1 VRFHRQAFKIAAMK
15 QTESA
20 TAPAIEPSIDPN
32 QAVMTTYGRYPLTLN
47 SGKGCRAYDDA
58 GREYLDFISGIA
70 VNTLGHAHPML
81 AEALCKQAGSMLHCS
96 NLFHIPQQQQLATR
110 LAALS
115 GLERAFFCN
124 SGAEA
129 NEAAIKLARKYFYDQ
144 KLPRRH
150 IITATQSFHGRT
162 INTLTATGQD
172 KVKVGFDPLPPG
184 FSHVPLND
192 IAALKAAVNDHTA
205 AILLEPLQGEGGVN
219 TAHASYLR
227 DVRALCDEHGM
238 LLLLDEVQTGIGR
251 CGTMFAF
258 EQAGIRPDI
267 LTLAKGLGGG
277 VPIGAMLASE
287 SVAASFAPG
296 THGSTFGGNPL
307 SCTAALTVLDVIEQ
321 QDLLENCR
329 QRGAQLVQGLEGLKK
344 EFPIIHEVR
353 GAGLLIGAALDEG
366 IAASLNIAAAD
377 IITVCRAAGLLI
389 LPAGPYVLRLLP
401 PLNVSAAEID
411 EALAKLSAALKGVIA

>member
-1 VRFHRQAFKIAAMK
+1 M
-15 QTESA
+15 S
-20 TAPAIEPSIDPN
+20 
-32 QAVMTTYGRYPLTLN
+32 VMPTYARYPLTLIGG
-47 SGKGCRAYDDA
+47 SGSRVRDDA

-70 VNTLGHAHPML
+70 VNTLGHAHPRL
-81 AEALCKQAGSMLHCS
+81 AEALCRQAGSMLHCS
-96 NLFHIPQQQQLATR
+96 NLFHIPQQQV
-110 LAALS
+110 LAARLTALA
-115 GLERAFFCN
+115 GLGRAFFCN

-129 NEAAIKLARKYFYDQ
+129 NEAAIKLARKYFYDR
-144 KLPRRH
+144 KLSRRH

-172 KVKVGFDPLPPG
+172 KVKIGFDPLPPG

-192 IAALKAAVNDHTA
+192 IEALRAAVNDHTA

-219 TAHASYLR
+219 AAHASYLQ
-227 DVRALCDEHGM
+227 DVRRLCDEHGM

-258 EQAGIRPDI
+258 EQTGIRPDI

-287 SVAASFAPG
+287 SVAASFGPG

-321 QDLLENCR
+321 DDLLDNCR
-329 QRGAQLVQGLEGLKK
+329 QRGAQLKQGLEALKD
-344 EFPIIHEVR
+344 EFPIIREVR
-353 GAGLLIGAALDEG
+353 GAGLLVGAALDETSG
-366 IAASLNIAAAD
+366 IMAAD
-377 IITVCRAAGLLI
+377 IIAACREAGLLI
-389 LPAGPYVLRLLP
+389 LPAGPHVLRLLP
-401 PLNVSAAEID
+401 PLNVTAADID
-411 EALAKLSAALKGVIA
+411 EALAGLAAVLKGVSA